1 MSDDPLKTLGPLA
14 AAWGVQTSY
23 EAVGGQRCNAS
34 VEALVA
40 VLRGLGCE
48 LRGPEGATDALIARR
63 RQRWSELLPG
73 VTVAWQGE
81 SAEALL
87 RVAARDASGSAS
99 CQLVLETGDSQG
111 WTVDLAGLAVRERE
125 LVDGADFL
133 QLALALP
140 SGLPTGYHL
149 LTISFGDCSAT
160 TEVFSAPVRAYGG
173 GETERSWGAF
183 VPLYALHTDETWGV
197 GDFRALAE
205 FARWVGRCGGETVAT
220 LPLLASF
227 LDEPFEPSP
236 YSPVSRLFWNE
247 VFLDV
252 GSVPELSA
260 CRDAREWISSAEFAG
275 QRELLQAGA
284 RVDYRAVMELKRRAL
299 ELLGAQLLSSGG
311 ARRAEFEGWVQ
322 SDPRRLDYAQFR
334 ATVAAQGVGW
344 TSWPDRL
351 RSGEL
356 QSGDWKA
363 DDVHYHLYV
372 QWLLDQQL
380 TQLSGELGAAGVDL
394 YLDLPVGCHGEG
406 YDAFRYRDV
415 FASGLEVGAPPDL
428 FFRGG
433 QSWGLPPLHPERS
446 RAQGHRYF
454 RDTLAHHLGLAGRLR
469 IDHIIGLAR
478 LYCVP
483 VGFPAT
489 DGAFVRCPVDE
500 WFAVLCI
507 ESHRHQ
513 ARVVGENLGT
523 VPPEIDELLERHGMQ
538 GMYVAQ
544 LALSD
549 QAGAALS
556 PPREGDQASL
566 NNHDMPTLAGFE
578 RGDDIDLQVQF
589 AGLDLDTAGQLRIER
604 QQNAQTM
611 RRQFASETDA
621 GPTAADVQT
630 TGEMAVAGNEWLGR
644 SPAGLVQVNLEDLW
658 GELEPQN
665 VPGTSYRKHPNWQ
678 RKTRLSLEE
687 IIEDA
692 DLGSSLERI
701 DRARRSS
708 S

>member
-1 MSDDPLKTLGPLA
+1 
-14 AAWGVQTSY
+14 
-23 EAVGGQRCNAS
+23 
-34 VEALVA
+34 VA

-48 LRGPEGATDALIARR
+48 LRGPEDAAAALMERR
-63 RQRWSELLPG
+63 RQLWSQVLPG
-73 VTVAWQGE
+73 VTVAWQGQ
-81 SAEALL
+81 SAEAQL
-87 RVAARDASGSAS
+87 RVAAPYASGTAS
-99 CQLVLETGDSQG
+99 CELALETGDSQS
-111 WTVDLAGLAVRERE
+111 WAVDLAQLAVRARE
-125 LVDGADFL
+125 VVDGVDVL
-133 QLALALP
+133 HLALGLP
-140 SGLPTGYHL
+140 AGLPTGYHQ
-149 LTISFGDCSAT
+149 LTLSFGDCSAT
-160 TEVFSAPVRAYGG
+160 TEVFSAPVTAYGG
-173 GETERSWGAF
+173 GERERSWGAF

-205 FARWVGRCGGETVAT
+205 FSRWVARCGGQTVAT

-252 GSVPELSA
+252 GSVPELSD
-260 CRDAREWISSAEFAG
+260 CEEVREWLNSADFAG
-275 QRELLQAGA
+275 QREGLQARD

-299 ELLGAQLLSSGG
+299 ESLGAQLLSSGG
-311 ARRAEFEGWVQ
+311 ARREAFERWVRA
-322 SDPRRLDYAQFR
+322 DPRRRDYAQFR

-344 TSWPDRL
+344 TSWPERL
-351 RSGEL
+351 RAGEL
-356 QSGDWKA
+356 QPGDWKS
-363 DDVHYHLYV
+363 DEVHYHLYV

-380 TQLSGELGAAGVDL
+380 AQLSGELDAAGVDL

-433 QSWGLPPLHPERS
+433 QSWGLPPLHPDRS

-483 VGFPAT
+483 SGFPAT
-489 DGAFVRCPVDE
+489 DGAFVRCPADE
-500 WFAVLCI
+500 WFAALCI

-523 VPPEIDELLERHGMQ
+523 VPPEIDEALQRHGIQ

-544 LALSD
+544 LAVSEQGGRRL
-549 QAGAALS
+549 
-556 PPREGDQASL
+556 PRPKLGDQASL
-566 NNHDMPTLAGFE
+566 NNHDMPTLAAFE
-578 RGDDIDLQVQF
+578 RGDDIALQQRF
-589 AGLDLDTAGQLRIER
+589 AGLDPDAADHLREER
-604 QQNAQTM
+604 QQSASTL
-611 RRQFASETDA
+611 RREVGAEPEA
-621 GPTAADVQT
+621 GPAATAVET
-630 TGEMAVAGNEWLGR
+630 AVAGYEWLGR
-644 SPAGLVQVNLEDLW
+644 SDAGLVLVNLEDLW

-665 VPGTSYRKHPNWQ
+665 VPGTSHLQNPNWQ
-678 RKTRLSLEE
+678 RKTRPSLQEIVEGPGPGLSL
-687 IIEDA
+687 A
-692 DLGSSLERI
+692 RT